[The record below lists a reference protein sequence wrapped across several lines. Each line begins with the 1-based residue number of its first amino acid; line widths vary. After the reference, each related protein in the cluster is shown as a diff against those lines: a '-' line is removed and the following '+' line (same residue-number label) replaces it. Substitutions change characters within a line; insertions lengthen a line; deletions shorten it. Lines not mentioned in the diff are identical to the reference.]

1 MPDAG
6 IHQSAIFL
14 GTAIGAITTTGSLV
28 AWGKLDGRLDSSA
41 LNLPG
46 KNAINIACAAANL
59 PLFASYMSAG
69 SSSGIGILSCTSAL
83 WGFMG
88 WHMTSSIGGADMP
101 VVITVLNSY
110 SGWALAAEGF
120 LLDNALMTSV
130 GSLIGFSGGILT
142 YIMCEAM
149 NRDIANVILGGYE
162 PQPRVRGVRFSF
174 LIHFLR
180 GLTRITYTTHSSLVI
195 KYSNLTK
202 ILNSRLALEHRY
214 R

>member
-69 SSSGIGILSCTSAL
+69 STSGIGILSCTSAL

-130 GSLIGFSGGILT
+130 GSLIGVSGGILT

-149 NRDIANVILGGYE
+149 NRDISNVILGGYGTSATGTWCSSA
-162 PQPRVRGVRFSF
+162 RVGLWRSLEKAKSF
-174 LIHFLR
+174 D
-180 GLTRITYTTHSSLVI
+180 
-195 KYSNLTK
+195 
-202 ILNSRLALEHRY
+202 
-214 R
+214 